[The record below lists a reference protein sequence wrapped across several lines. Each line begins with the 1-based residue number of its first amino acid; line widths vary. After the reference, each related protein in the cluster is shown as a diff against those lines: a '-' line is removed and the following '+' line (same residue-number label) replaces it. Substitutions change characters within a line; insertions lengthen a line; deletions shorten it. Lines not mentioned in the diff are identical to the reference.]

1 MSNHPSDVRDHVFSL
16 AFVVCPPQ
24 SNVPWYESLIQKYH
38 IELAPGQDIYQ
49 LTVEQIYALWSGL
62 LGTES
67 DRFAADTTLSDVL
80 KAKGER
86 Y

>member
-1 MSNHPSDVRDHVFSL
+1 MSYADRHPSFLRDHIVAL
-16 AFVVCPPQ
+16 AKVVEPGK
-24 SNVPWYESLIQKYH
+24 SYADITQKYH
-38 IELAPGQDIYQ
+38 IEADNEQDLYS

-67 DRFAADTTLSDVL
+67 DRFAADTTLSSAL